1 MDSPPTTAKGCT
13 CFRVRKLARTVSRL
27 YDQQLAATG
36 LKTSQYSMLRQIAH
50 ESRTIQHL
58 AASLGMERTTLTRNL
73 RPLSVAGWIMVVPG
87 DDARQRI
94 VSITPSGQVMIDQA
108 RDAWRAAQRQI
119 EDALGVATV
128 MQLHAQVDEVM
139 ARLAPL
145 LAEA

>member
-1 MDSPPTTAKGCT
+1 MDSPSLSKGCT

-50 ESRTIQHL
+50 EARTIQHL

-73 RPLSVAGWIMVVPG
+73 RPLSGAGWITVVPG

-94 VSITPSGQVMIDQA
+94 VSITPAGLTMIDHA

-119 EDALGVATV
+119 EDTLGEATV
-128 MQLHAQVDEVM
+128 MQLHAQVDEIMV
-139 ARLAPL
+139 RLKPL
-145 LAEA
+145 LADC